1 MARSDKSTNK
11 TSHVLNLLTGVQ
23 PDEDEVMTSSDGE
36 NAESD
41 TLMSARWQERAAQMP
56 HQMERRLRR
65 EDGGKP
71 ALIQT
76 GSVNRLAKI
85 TVTWETL
92 GYLAILGQREMLA
105 PR

>member
-41 TLMSARWQERAAQMP
+41 TLMSAYDNSPMARKGSTDAAS
-56 HQMERRLRR
+56 
-65 EDGGKP
+65 DGKK
-71 ALIQT
+71 T
-76 GSVNRLAKI
+76 
-85 TVTWETL
+85 
-92 GYLAILGQREMLA
+92 A
-105 PR
+105 PRRRRKASPDPNAISESSGKR